1 MRPKGSGPLEGAEDL
16 ALEVMMSRA
25 QPSPVSAFQ
34 AYREMLFH
42 GPVYQRVKAIEAL
55 DEGAIVARVAP
66 SPAGAFGAGQRWVV
80 DPGLMDAVALE
91 VMMSRAQPSPVS
103 AFQAYREMLF

>member
-1 MRPKGSGPLEGAEDL
+1 MEGAEDL

-42 GPVYQRVKAIEAL
+42 GPVHHHLQRQVFGTFQ
-55 DEGAIVARVAP
+55 GAA
-66 SPAGAFGAGQRWVV
+66 AFGTQNRRG
-80 DPGLMDAVALE
+80 
-91 VMMSRAQPSPVS
+91 
-103 AFQAYREMLF
+103 